1 MLCGAKARD
10 IDQRS
15 DEIAAEGLR
24 NLRALSAKKQ
34 AQHKQQSQAVAST
47 PASSEDLSAARDRAL
62 QQVAERPEELLT
74 AYTQRFG
81 NVLNADN
88 AAELF
93 PDYAAS
99 PDSRTQFRAAV
110 HPAAQRIRD
119 ELFRRSLAKPDVR
132 EVVFTSG
139 GTGAGKSAANL
150 PGDVVMDSTLSNPEH
165 SRGEIQSA
173 LDAGKQVQIVYIY
186 RPIDEA
192 MNAALDRAKENGRTV
207 PIDVMLKTHEGAA
220 KSIASLYD
228 RHSSDP
234 RVRFKF
240 VDNSAGDPKLGTID
254 LARRQD
260 YRKEAD
266 QLDAILESRRADVPE
281 IIYQAARGGYMDQN
295 STGNPR

>member
-1 MLCGAKARD
+1 LF
-10 IDQRS
+10 
-15 DEIAAEGLR
+15 
-24 NLRALSAKKQ
+24 
-34 AQHKQQSQAVAST
+34 
-47 PASSEDLSAARDRAL
+47 
-62 QQVAERPEELLT
+62 T

-119 ELFRRSLAKPDVR
+119 ELFRRSLANADVS

-139 GTGAGKSAANL
+139 GTGVGKSAADL

-165 SRGEIQSA
+165 SRCEIQSA
-173 LDAGKQVQIVYIY
+173 LDAGKQVHIVYTY

-207 PIDVMLKTHEGAA
+207 PINVMLQTHEGAA
-220 KSIASLYD
+220 KTVASLYD
-228 RHSSDP
+228 RYSADP
-234 RVRFKF
+234 RMRFKF
-240 VDNSAGDPKLGTID
+240 VDNSAGDPKLGAID
-254 LARRQD
+254 LTRKQD
-260 YRKEAD
+260 YLEEAN
-266 QLDAILESRRADVPE
+266 QLNAILESRRADVPE
-281 IIYQAARGGYMDQN
+281 IICQAARGGYLD
-295 STGNPR
+295 